1 MAMAYTLEL
10 TPDDGLIAE
19 LRRDAHGARLGQR
32 RANRRRLALELFFAA
47 GVALAIGGIFRR

>member
-19 LRRDAHGARLGQR
+19 LRRDAQGARLGRR
-32 RANRRRLALELFFAA
+32 RADKRRLALELFLAA
-47 GVALAIGGIFRR
+47 GVALVIAGIFRR